1 MIFTADG
8 QPNQNPPF
16 KEIEHLK
23 QQAT

>member
-23 QQAT
+23 QQVT